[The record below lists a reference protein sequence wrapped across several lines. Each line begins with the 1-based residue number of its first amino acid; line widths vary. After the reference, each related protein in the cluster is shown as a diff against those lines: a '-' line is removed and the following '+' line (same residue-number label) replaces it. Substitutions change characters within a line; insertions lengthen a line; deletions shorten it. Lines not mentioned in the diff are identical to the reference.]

1 PDAGTARVAGLDVV
15 VDGAALRSQIG
26 LAGQYAAVDENLT
39 GHENLEM
46 VGRLYHLGG
55 SVARRRAS
63 ELLETFDLTEAGDR
77 AFETAERIFQD
88 IDHLLSDL
96 RESERRIGG
105 SVSIGTVNSIGI
117 YLLPRILSR
126 FKSDYPDVRVKV
138 TFQEGEGVVDLLTQG
153 RVDFIIV
160 PWNRR
165 YGGLDGVR
173 LTRNKMFLV
182 AKPDHPLAGR
192 DNVSPR
198 ELERY
203 PFVGYQEGMYTRSMI
218 DGYFKRMSVSI
229 EYTIES
235 TNAATIKHMVLAG
248 MGLGIVPDF
257 AVSGE
262 LRRGQLSRVEMPT
275 LMLTQEMMLY
285 SRRNRTLSRTGT
297 EFKEFTVSYF
307 STRSKRRSR

>member
-1 PDAGTARVAGLDVV
+1 MSVPGRIVVAAINLNHFYYFYEVARHGSFT
-15 VDGAALRSQIG
+15 GAARDLMVSQSALSVQVRS
-26 LAGQYAAVDENLT
+26 
-39 GHENLEM
+39 LEEE
-46 VGRLYHLGG
+46 LGG
-55 SVARRRAS
+55 PLFDRRKGGV
-63 ELLETFDLTEAGDR
+63 DLTEAGDR